1 MCQHIANVQAPCCKR
16 WFDCGE
22 CHFELSDHA
31 LVAAPE
37 LVFLCKRCRQP
48 FRKDLV
54 AFGVEDE
61 RCRQPFRKDL
71 VAFGVED
78 EVCPHCENPLV
89 VPVELPG
96 SSSKEQ
102 GDHLTLQEAR

>member
-1 MCQHIANVQAPCCKR
+1 MAHTAPQCAFQAPCCKR

-61 RCRQPFRKDL
+61 
-71 VAFGVED
+71 
-78 EVCPHCENPLV
+78 VCPHCENPLV
-89 VPVELPG
+89 VPAELPG
-96 SSSKEQ
+96 SSTKEQ
-102 GDHLTLQEAR
+102 GDYLTLQEAR